1 MKVKY
6 DFSELIKFL
15 EDVRD
20 SKEATFMKVTQ
31 SIAKVLYQHLV
42 EQTPVKTG
50 NLREMWSASD
60 NLKFTVNQTNRG
72 YEVVLIN
79 SAEYASSVNDGHY
92 SHNQYNKGGEPY
104 VVKNRT
110 VPFNPTYGNNYPTDK
125 TYVFGRFFVEN
136 SIDLTYPK
144 VEQIVMKELEKWWDS
159 V

>member
-6 DFSELIKFL
+6 DFRELNKFL
-15 EDVRD
+15 KNVTNEKRLD
-20 SKEATFMKVTQ
+20 KTFTVTVKN
-31 SIAKVLYQHLV
+31 IAKVLHQHLV

-50 NLREMWSASD
+50 NLRQMWSAGD
-60 NLKFTVNQTNRG
+60 NLKFTVNRVANG

-79 SAEYASSVNDGHY
+79 AAEYATAVNDGHHSY
-92 SHNQYNKGGEPY
+92 NQFNVGGKPY
-104 VVKNRT
+104 EVKNRT
-110 VPFNPTYGNNYPTDK
+110 VPYTRGGRGK
-125 TYVFGRFFVEN
+125 TFVYGRFFVEN